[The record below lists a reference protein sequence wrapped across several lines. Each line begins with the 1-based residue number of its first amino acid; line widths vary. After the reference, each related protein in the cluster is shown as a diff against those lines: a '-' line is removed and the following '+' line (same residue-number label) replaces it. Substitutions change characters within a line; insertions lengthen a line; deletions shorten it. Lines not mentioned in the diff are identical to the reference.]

1 MAIFRTPQNMQEEPM
16 QEVLIHEN
24 INPLQAL
31 DLEDDFKQ
39 TQAANDE
46 EVRIETMSNAPEND
60 KQCQTDLWLIQKML
74 N

>member
-1 MAIFRTPQNMQEEPM
+1 M

>member
-1 MAIFRTPQNMQEEPM
+1 MQEEPM